1 MALIHIQFSSKAL
14 MMQTD
19 IHVLMPNDIKRNEKL
34 PVLYLLHGYM
44 GNYTDWVRLTSLERY
59 LFDKRLVVVMPSG
72 YNGYYTDL
80 NKPDQNYETYISK
93 ELPHY
98 IESLFHLSS
107 KKEDR
112 FIAGLSMG
120 GFGALKIGLN
130 NPNKFQ
136 KIGCFSG
143 ALDIDRFMAIEPSRQ
158 VFFNTIFNGKIKGTR
173 NDIYH
178 MLTKTKSDALDI
190 FCSCGTKDVFYPD
203 ALRLKGMLEQHHFNH
218 HYLELDYGHEWGFWD
233 KSIEAFLNWL

>member
-14 MMQTD
+14 AMQTD
-19 IHVLMPNDIKRNEKL
+19 VHVLMPNDIKRGEKL

-44 GNYTDWVRLTSLERY
+44 GNYSDWVRLTGLERY

-80 NKPDQNYETYISK
+80 NKPDQNYETYIAK

-98 IESLFHLSS
+98 IENLFNLSS
-107 KKEDR
+107 KKTDR
-112 FIAGLSMG
+112 YIAGLSMG

-130 NPNKFQ
+130 NPNKYQ

-143 ALDIDRFMAIEPSRQ
+143 ALDIDRFTSFEPSR
-158 VFFNTIFNGKIKGTR
+158 VTFFQSIFNGPVKNTR
-173 NDIYH
+173 HDIYH
-178 MLTKTKSDALDI
+178 LLDKVPNDTAR
-190 FCSCGTKDVFYPD
+190 FFVSCGTKDVFYPD
-203 ALRLKGMLEQHHFNH
+203 ALRLKEKLLNRGFDHT
-218 HYLELDYGHEWGFWD
+218 YLELPYGHEWAFWD
-233 KSIEAFLNWL
+233 QSIEQFLKWV

>member
-14 MMQTD
+14 AMQTD
-19 IHVLMPNDIKRNEKL
+19 INVLMPNDIRKGEKL

-44 GNYTDWVRLTSLERY
+44 GNYSDWVRLTGLERY

-80 NKPDQNYETYISK
+80 SKPDQNYETYISK

-98 IESLFHLSS
+98 IESLFGLSQ
-107 KKEDR
+107 KKENR

-120 GFGALKIGLN
+120 GFGALKIGLT
-130 NPNKFQ
+130 NPNRYQ

-143 ALDIDRFMAIEPSRQ
+143 ALDIDRYTAFEASRAP
-158 VFFNTIFNGKIKGTR
+158 FFKSIFNGPVKNTKH
-173 NDIYH
+173 DIYH
-178 MLTKTKSDALDI
+178 LLNKVKSDEVEL
-190 FCSCGTKDVFYPD
+190 FVSCGTKDVFYPD
-203 ALRLKGMLEQHHFNH
+203 ALRLKTQLETSGFNH
-218 HYLELDYGHEWGFWD
+218 TYLELPFGHEWSFWD
-233 KSIEAFLNWL
+233 LSIEAFLKWL